1 MARKST
7 SALVLW
13 SVCLGVVGHL
23 PASAEGFA
31 IRDLTRIAVDT
42 SALSEGDWIDRKEP
56 QRLTLACLGCPAN
69 PVIDVLLGRQ
79 DDGTE
84 DRVRSGQTTIA
95 RLEELC
101 QEKQPDC
108 KVEALDVEP
117 AVGWITSWQLGS
129 QSGATVVIL
138 RDGDLLTIR
147 SLAET
152 AETAKGNATALVATV
167 APVIIGP

>member
-1 MARKST
+1 MTKRFTGAFAHLSVCF
-7 SALVLW
+7 ALVGP
-13 SVCLGVVGHL
+13 V
-23 PASAEGFA
+23 PALAEGFA
-31 IRDLTRIAVDT
+31 VRDLTQITPDT
-42 SALSEGDWIDRKEP
+42 SKLSAGDWIDRKEP
-56 QRLTLACLGCPAN
+56 QRLTLICLGCTGNPA
-69 PVIDVLLGRQ
+69 VDILLGRQ

-95 RLEELC
+95 RLEKLC

-117 AVGWITSWQLGS
+117 AVGWITSWELGS
-129 QSGATVVIL
+129 QRGATVVIL